1 MAILAF
7 DLGGSSVKYGV
18 WTGKELTNQ
27 GSFPTPGSWEEMKA
41 HLYSVYADK
50 RNESISGVAF
60 SSPGKKKKK
69 SQQILGISAIPYIH
83 HFNIYEELEALFGLP
98 VTIEN
103 DANCA
108 GLAEIYEGAAKGK
121 KEVLF
126 VVIGTGIGGAIFRNG
141 ELYKGAHLYGGEF
154 GLNFLS
160 NGQTFSEIGTAVKM
174 AQRYCERIGVE
185 KQAVTGEEVFELAQ
199 RGDEIARE
207 EVNNFYDYLTQGLFG
222 LQFSYDPEMIVLGG
236 GVSAKE
242 GLLAEINRRMLT
254 HLQTFEL
261 KDFVPEIVTC
271 HYQNDANLIG
281 AAANFQAKTNWEL

>member
-1 MAILAF
+1 
-7 DLGGSSVKYGV
+7 
-18 WTGKELTNQ
+18 
-27 GSFPTPGSWEEMKA
+27 
-41 HLYSVYADK
+41 
-50 RNESISGVAF
+50 
-60 SSPGKKKKK
+60 
-69 SQQILGISAIPYIH
+69 
-83 HFNIYEELEALFGLP
+83 
-98 VTIEN
+98 
-103 DANCA
+103 
-108 GLAEIYEGAAKGK
+108 
-121 KEVLF
+121 
-126 VVIGTGIGGAIFRNG
+126 
-141 ELYKGAHLYGGEF
+141 
-154 GLNFLS
+154 
-160 NGQTFSEIGTAVKM
+160 M

-281 AAANFQAKTNWEL
+281 AAANFQAKTNGNYKETADCYSLQSAVSLFICLVISVFFCSNPRLNLLT

>member
-1 MAILAF
+1 
-7 DLGGSSVKYGV
+7 
-18 WTGKELTNQ
+18 
-27 GSFPTPGSWEEMKA
+27 
-41 HLYSVYADK
+41 
-50 RNESISGVAF
+50 
-60 SSPGKKKKK
+60 
-69 SQQILGISAIPYIH
+69 
-83 HFNIYEELEALFGLP
+83 
-98 VTIEN
+98 
-103 DANCA
+103 
-108 GLAEIYEGAAKGK
+108 
-121 KEVLF
+121 
-126 VVIGTGIGGAIFRNG
+126 
-141 ELYKGAHLYGGEF
+141 
-154 GLNFLS
+154 
-160 NGQTFSEIGTAVKM
+160 M

-199 RGDEIARE
+199 RGDEVARE

-242 GLLAEINRRMLT
+242 GLLAEINRRMLM

>member
-1 MAILAF
+1 
-7 DLGGSSVKYGV
+7 
-18 WTGKELTNQ
+18 
-27 GSFPTPGSWEEMKA
+27 MKA
-41 HLYSVYADK
+41 
-50 RNESISGVAF
+50 RR
-60 SSPGKKKKK
+60 
-69 SQQILGISAIPYIH
+69 
-83 HFNIYEELEALFGLP
+83 
-98 VTIEN
+98 
-103 DANCA
+103 
-108 GLAEIYEGAAKGK
+108 KGK
-121 KEVLF
+121 RSAF

>member
-1 MAILAF
+1 
-7 DLGGSSVKYGV
+7 
-18 WTGKELTNQ
+18 
-27 GSFPTPGSWEEMKA
+27 
-41 HLYSVYADK
+41 
-50 RNESISGVAF
+50 
-60 SSPGKKKKK
+60 
-69 SQQILGISAIPYIH
+69 
-83 HFNIYEELEALFGLP
+83 
-98 VTIEN
+98 
-103 DANCA
+103 
-108 GLAEIYEGAAKGK
+108 
-121 KEVLF
+121 
-126 VVIGTGIGGAIFRNG
+126 
-141 ELYKGAHLYGGEF
+141 
-154 GLNFLS
+154 
-160 NGQTFSEIGTAVKM
+160 M

-281 AAANFQAKTNWEL
+281 AAANFQAKKRIGNYKETADCYSLQSAVSLFICLVISVFFCSNPRLNLLA

>member
-1 MAILAF
+1 
-7 DLGGSSVKYGV
+7 
-18 WTGKELTNQ
+18 
-27 GSFPTPGSWEEMKA
+27 
-41 HLYSVYADK
+41 
-50 RNESISGVAF
+50 
-60 SSPGKKKKK
+60 
-69 SQQILGISAIPYIH
+69 
-83 HFNIYEELEALFGLP
+83 
-98 VTIEN
+98 
-103 DANCA
+103 
-108 GLAEIYEGAAKGK
+108 
-121 KEVLF
+121 
-126 VVIGTGIGGAIFRNG
+126 
-141 ELYKGAHLYGGEF
+141 
-154 GLNFLS
+154 
-160 NGQTFSEIGTAVKM
+160 M

-281 AAANFQAKTNWEL
+281 AAANFQAKRGTIKKQPIVILFNRLFLYLFALSSVFSSAAIRA